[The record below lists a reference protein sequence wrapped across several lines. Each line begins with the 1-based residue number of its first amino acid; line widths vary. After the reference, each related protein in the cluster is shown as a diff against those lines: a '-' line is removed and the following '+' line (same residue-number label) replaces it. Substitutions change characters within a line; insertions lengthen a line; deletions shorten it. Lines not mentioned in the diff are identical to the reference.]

1 MVLIVL
7 FGGKKY
13 SKICQAEELNTTSFL
28 FSLSSHC
35 LYPLVIST
43 AIEFLII
50 YLHFHSVFHQL
61 FFTQGFGGVRWG
73 FFCDH
78 MYGFLYTALVTRH
91 SELRVRENISV
102 LPLLICCTVLVVMEH
117 LMKLPHNG
125 AALVLPEWI
134 SFSVISLLLL
144 LVIFHK
150 LSLVKWHRK
159 PVFIHLDTQ
168 AWGRHFWTCWTNCCS
183 RRVME
188 TKDHCRQLDHMGLFI
203 DWLSSVLKLV
213 ALPAPALLCLD
224 SCSRICPNSSLLCFC
239 FSFCTCVFEV
249 DYLQPSL
256 WAIVCQHSLGFCNK

>member
-1 MVLIVL
+1 MFQNLPSRRTKHNLI
-7 FGGKKY
+7 
-13 SKICQAEELNTTSFL
+13 SFL
-28 FSLSSHC
+28 SVQSLSLS
-35 LYPLVIST
+35 ISNLNCSWISDYIFIFSFNLSPT
-43 AIEFLII
+43 V
-50 YLHFHSVFHQL
+50 LHLGVW
-61 FFTQGFGGVRWG
+61 GGSMG
-73 FFCDH
+73 FFGDH

-91 SELRVRENISV
+91 SELTVRENISV

-125 AALVLPEWI
+125 AALELPEQI
-134 SFSVISLLLL
+134 SFSVMSLLFL

-150 LSLVKWHRK
+150 LSLLKWHRK

-168 AWGRHFWTCWTNCCS
+168 AWGRHVWTCWTSCCS

-188 TKDHCRQLDHMGLFI
+188 TKDCWRQLDHIGLFI

-224 SCSRICPNSSLLCFC
+224 SCSCICPNPSLLCFC
-239 FSFCTCVFEV
+239 FPFYTCGFEV